1 MLRLS
6 PDTATG
12 ATAMVDTAATVDTVV
27 AMAATAMAR
36 GLLMPSPRLR
46 LSPSPDT
53 ATGATA
59 MVATM
64 AVMAMAATATA
75 RGPLRPSP
83 DTATGATAMAATA
96 VAMASTAMVDTV
108 VVMAATATARGPLMP
123 SPDTATGATAMAA
136 MVATAATAA
145 TAMVAV
151 TTDKFAASALC
162 SCQRVLNCSA
172 ALLEVEFVK
181 NSSLRQFFQTKNTKM
196 PNKDK

>member
-1 MLRLS
+1 
-6 PDTATG
+6 
-12 ATAMVDTAATVDTVV
+12 
-27 AMAATAMAR
+27 MAATATAR
-36 GLLMPSPRLR
+36 GPLMLSPRLR

-53 ATGATA
+53 ATGAA
-59 MVATM
+59 
-64 AVMAMAATATA
+64 
-75 RGPLRPSP
+75 
-83 DTATGATAMAATA
+83 
-96 VAMASTAMVDTV
+96 
-108 VVMAATATARGPLMP
+108 VMAATATARGPLMP

-136 MVATAATAA
+136 MVAPAATAA

>member
-1 MLRLS
+1 MARGPLRLS

-12 ATAMVDTAATVDTVV
+12 ATAMAA
-27 AMAATAMAR
+27 
-36 GLLMPSPRLR
+36 
-46 LSPSPDT
+46 
-53 ATGATA
+53 
-59 MVATM
+59 
-64 AVMAMAATATA
+64 
-75 RGPLRPSP
+75 
-83 DTATGATAMAATA
+83 
-96 VAMASTAMVDTV
+96 TV

-123 SPDTATGATAMAA
+123 SPDTATGATVMAA

-151 TTDKFAASALC
+151 TMDKFAASALC

-196 PNKDK
+196 PNKDKVKSKK

>member
-1 MLRLS
+1 
-6 PDTATG
+6 
-12 ATAMVDTAATVDTVV
+12 
-27 AMAATAMAR
+27 MAR

-46 LSPSPDT
+46 LSLSPDT

-64 AVMAMAATATA
+64 AVMAMAVTAMA

-83 DTATGATAMAATA
+83 DTATGATAMAA
-96 VAMASTAMVDTV
+96 TV

-123 SPDTATGATAMAA
+123 SPDTATGAT
-136 MVATAATAA
+136 ATAATAA

-196 PNKDK
+196 PNKDKVKSKK

>member
-1 MLRLS
+1 
-6 PDTATG
+6 
-12 ATAMVDTAATVDTVV
+12 
-27 AMAATAMAR
+27 
-36 GLLMPSPRLR
+36 MPSPRLR
-46 LSPSPDT
+46 LLPSPDT

-59 MVATM
+59 MAAMVGTAATE
-64 AVMAMAATATA
+64 ATAMAATAMA

-83 DTATGATAMAATA
+83 DTATGAT
-96 VAMASTAMVDTV
+96 
-108 VVMAATATARGPLMP
+108 
-123 SPDTATGATAMAA
+123 
-136 MVATAATAA
+136 ATAATAA

>member
-1 MLRLS
+1 M
-6 PDTATG
+6 ATG
-12 ATAMVDTAATVDTVV
+12 ATAMVDTVV

-36 GLLMPSPRLR
+36 GPLMPSPRLR

-59 MVATM
+59 MAATAMVATM
-64 AVMAMAATATA
+64 V
-75 RGPLRPSP
+75 
-83 DTATGATAMAATA
+83 
-96 VAMASTAMVDTV
+96 V
-108 VVMAATATARGPLMP
+108 VVMAATATVRGPLMP

-172 ALLEVEFVK
+172 ALKL
-181 NSSLRQFFQTKNTKM
+181 NSSRILVYVNS
-196 PNKDK
+196 